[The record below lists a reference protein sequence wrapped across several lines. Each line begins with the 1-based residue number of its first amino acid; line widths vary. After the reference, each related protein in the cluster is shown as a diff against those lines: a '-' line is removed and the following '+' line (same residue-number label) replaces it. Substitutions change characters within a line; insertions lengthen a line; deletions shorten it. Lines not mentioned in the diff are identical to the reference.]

1 MPSAG
6 TSAALRAVILAAG
19 DGGRLEHLTAS
30 LPKPLVQV
38 AGRPLI
44 AYTLD
49 ALAASGVTEIL
60 VVTGYRERELRM
72 ALRESQLAAGLR
84 FASNPRFREGS
95 ALSLRAARDF
105 CGSEP
110 FLLLMADH
118 MFSGPL
124 IARLL
129 GARNSHPGACTC
141 IVAADSAGAHDSAY
155 VAEATALRLDGR
167 GVVEIGKD
175 LRAFDALDT
184 GAFVLTDSVW
194 SALDTLPLNC
204 ELSDVCRELIRRRE
218 LIAADVSGTFWY
230 DVDTPEDLVAA
241 EGLIAARA
249 SA

>member
-6 TSAALRAVILAAG
+6 SPAPLRAVILAAG
-19 DGGRLEHLTAS
+19 DGGRLEHLTAD

-49 ALAASGVTEIL
+49 ALAESGIRDIL

-72 ALRESQLAAGLR
+72 ALRESHLAGGLR

-95 ALSLRAARDF
+95 ALSLRAAREF

-110 FLLLMADH
+110 FLLVMADH

-124 IARLL
+124 LARLIEAR
-129 GARNSHPGACTC
+129 GAYGGDCL
-141 IVAADSAGAHDSAY
+141 VAADSAGAHDPAY
-155 VAEATALRLDGR
+155 VAEATRLRLDGDA
-167 GVVEIGKD
+167 VIEIGKD
-175 LRAFDALDT
+175 LATFDALDT
-184 GAFVLTDSVW
+184 GAFVLTAAAW
-194 SALDTLPLNC
+194 EALDVLPLNC
-204 ELSDVCRELIRRRE
+204 ELSDVCRELIRRDQ
-218 LIAADVSGTFWY
+218 LVAADVSGTFWY
-230 DVDTPEDLVAA
+230 DVDTPEDLAAA
-241 EGLIAARA
+241 ETLISARA

>member
-1 MPSAG
+1 MPPAG
-6 TSAALRAVILAAG
+6 TSAPLRAVILAAG

-49 ALAASGVTEIL
+49 ALAENDISDIL

-72 ALRESQLAAGLR
+72 ALRESHLAAGLR

-110 FLLLMADH
+110 FLLVMADH

-124 IARLL
+124 LGRLL
-129 GARNSHPGACTC
+129 AARNSRPGAC
-141 IVAADSAGAHDSAY
+141 IVAADSAGAHDPAY
-155 VAEATALRLDGR
+155 VAEATRLRLDGNA
-167 GVVEIGKD
+167 VVEIGKD
-175 LRAFDALDT
+175 LTAFDALDT
-184 GAFVLTDSVW
+184 GAFVLAGPAW
-194 SALDTLPLNC
+194 EALHALPLNC
-204 ELSDVCRELIRRRE
+204 ELSDVCRELIRRGQ
-218 LIAADVSGTFWY
+218 LVAADVSGTFWY

-241 EGLIAARA
+241 EALITARA

>member
-6 TSAALRAVILAAG
+6 TSAPLRAVILAAG

-44 AYTLD
+44 AYTFD
-49 ALAASGVTEIL
+49 ALSENGVTEIL
-60 VVTGYRERELRM
+60 VITGYRERELRM
-72 ALRESQLAAGLR
+72 ALRESHLAAGLR

-105 CGSEP
+105 SGSEP

-129 GARNSHPGACTC
+129 GARNSHPGEC
-141 IVAADSAGAHDSAY
+141 IVAADSAGAHDPAY
-155 VAEATALRLDGR
+155 VAEATCLRVDGLA
-167 GVVEIGKD
+167 VAEIGKD

-194 SALDTLPLNC
+194 GALDTLSPNC

-241 EGLIAARA
+241 ESLIAARA